1 MQGFTMSPEL
11 QTVPMTLPL
20 RAIDCLKRCYQL
32 REYDESITTSVMTE
46 HLRSLEATRQLCES
60 TVTQLFKWLAERGYV
75 RYTPYHGVEL
85 TEVGQATAAE
95 LVRRHR
101 LLELFLVQIMGFP
114 FDAVDAEAERLEHA
128 LSDAFVDRMETL
140 LGHPTQA
147 PCGAP
152 IPDRAGRI
160 VTPPSQPLATVQP
173 GVPVIV
179 QRVRDD
185 NPDLLRYIFELG
197 LLPGAVLSVEAIAPF
212 GGGFTVRIG
221 AYLHALGDPVIQ
233 ALFVRAA
240 SFEEASDLLSSTTTL
255 GEPV

>member
-1 MQGFTMSPEL
+1 MSPGL
-11 QTVPMTLPL
+11 QTVPMTLPM
-20 RAIDCLKRCYQL
+20 RAIDCLKRCYTL
-32 REYDESITTSVMTE
+32 CEYGESITTSVMTE
-46 HLRSLEATRQLCES
+46 YLRAPEATRQLCES
-60 TVTQLFKWLAERGYV
+60 TVTQLFKWLAERDYV
-75 RYTPYHGVEL
+75 RYTPYHGVEF

-114 FDAVDAEAERLEHA
+114 IDAVDAEAKRLEHA
-128 LSDAFVDRMETL
+128 LSEAFVERMEML
-140 LGHPTQA
+140 LGYPTQA

-152 IPDRAGRI
+152 IPDRTGHI
-160 VTPPSQPLATVQP
+160 VNPPSQPLATVQP

-185 NPDLLRYIFELG
+185 NPDLLRYISELG

-212 GGGFTVRIG
+212 GGGYTVRVG
-221 AYLHALGDPVIQ
+221 EQLHALGEPVIQ

-240 SFEEASDLLSSTTTL
+240 SCEETSDLLSSSIPL
-255 GEPV
+255 GETV

>member
-1 MQGFTMSPEL
+1 MSPEL
-11 QTVPMTLPL
+11 HTVPETLPM
-20 RAIDCLKRCYQL
+20 RAIGCLKSCYQL
-32 REYDESITTSVMTE
+32 REYGERITTSVMTE
-46 HLRSLEATRQLCES
+46 HLQALEQTGQVRQS
-60 TVTQLFKWLAERGYV
+60 TVTQLFQWLAERGYV

-85 TEVGQATAAE
+85 TEVGQATAAQ

-160 VTPPSQPLATVQP
+160 VNPPGQPLATVQP

-185 NPDLLRYIFELG
+185 NPDLLRYLSELG

-212 GGGFTVRIG
+212 GGGFTVRVG
-221 AYLHALGDPVIQ
+221 AQVHALGDPVIQ

-240 SFEEASDLLSSTTTL
+240 SCEGANDLLSSSTTL